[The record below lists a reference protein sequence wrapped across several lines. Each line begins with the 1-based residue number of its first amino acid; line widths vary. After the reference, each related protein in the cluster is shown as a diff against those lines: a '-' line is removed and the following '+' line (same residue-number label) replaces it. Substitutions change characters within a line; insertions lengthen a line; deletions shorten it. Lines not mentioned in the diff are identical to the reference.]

1 MTTIR
6 NYCSENFFLYFN
18 GVIPKFSLNSEINRE
33 KFLLWFE
40 PERIAQTSVFFKKH
54 PEHLLTCKGDKSNA
68 LLNLGVQNTWDYC
81 CNMLKEHISELKLDC
96 LRVDFLFQFR
106 FADKPAVISHF
117 PLKAGT
123 LRIKTT

>member
-1 MTTIR
+1 MTTNR

-18 GVIPKFSLNSEINRE
+18 GVISKFSLNSEINRE

-68 LLNLGVQNTWDYC
+68 LLNLGEQNTWDYC

-106 FADKPAVISHF
+106 FADKPAVISSF

>member
-40 PERIAQTSVFFKKH
+40 PERIAQTSVFFRKH
-54 PEHLLTCKGDKSNA
+54 PEHLLTCKGDNSNA
-68 LLNLGVQNTWDYC
+68 LLNLGEQNTWDYC
-81 CNMLKEHISELKLDC
+81 CNMLKEHISELKL
-96 LRVDFLFQFR
+96 
-106 FADKPAVISHF
+106 AA
-117 PLKAGT
+117 
-123 LRIKTT
+123 

>member
-1 MTTIR
+1 MTTNR

-68 LLNLGVQNTWDYC
+68 LLNLGEQNTWDYC
-81 CNMLKEHISELKLDC
+81 CNMLKEHISELKPDC

-106 FADKPAVISHF
+106 FADKPAVISPF

-123 LRIKTT
+123 LRIKNT